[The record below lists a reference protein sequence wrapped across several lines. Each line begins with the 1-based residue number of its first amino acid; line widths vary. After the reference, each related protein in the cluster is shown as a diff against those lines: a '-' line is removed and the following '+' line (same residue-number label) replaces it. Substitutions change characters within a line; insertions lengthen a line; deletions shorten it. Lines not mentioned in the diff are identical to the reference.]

1 MDSPSASPKS
11 ASSALLELLAEPRM
25 VRVAVS
31 SYSAPDSLND
41 AAASE
46 CALGSPLR
54 EICTAGSDWGDESKK
69 SCRLGEAS
77 GAKAPSAARLRKG
90 YRFKARLYRP
100 FDSACRA
107 YEIGGTP
114 GLRPALAAF
123 DRDVARRAGGRRWRQ
138 RRQETNDAEQG
149 QWTRGATGRSDHAP
163 YAKDNF
169 QFERRISAWRKPSGV
184 DLRRKEYYSYVTWR
198 DPRKRKRRK
207 G

>member
-100 FDSACRA
+100 RHPERDDLPARA
-107 YEIGGTP
+107 VE
-114 GLRPALAAF
+114 
-123 DRDVARRAGGRRWRQ
+123 RDQ
-138 RRQETNDAEQG
+138 
-149 QWTRGATGRSDHAP
+149 
-163 YAKDNF
+163 
-169 QFERRISAWRKPSGV
+169 SG
-184 DLRRKEYYSYVTWR
+184 
-198 DPRKRKRRK
+198 
-207 G
+207 

>member
-69 SCRLGEAS
+69 SCRLGEAT
-77 GAKAPSAARLRKG
+77 GAQGPAA
-90 YRFKARLYRP
+90 
-100 FDSACRA
+100 
-107 YEIGGTP
+107 
-114 GLRPALAAF
+114 
-123 DRDVARRAGGRRWRQ
+123 GRVRQ
-138 RRQETNDAEQG
+138 RHPL
-149 QWTRGATGRSDHAP
+149 HARFP
-163 YAKDNF
+163 
-169 QFERRISAWRKPSGV
+169 P
-184 DLRRKEYYSYVTWR
+184 
-198 DPRKRKRRK
+198 
-207 G
+207 